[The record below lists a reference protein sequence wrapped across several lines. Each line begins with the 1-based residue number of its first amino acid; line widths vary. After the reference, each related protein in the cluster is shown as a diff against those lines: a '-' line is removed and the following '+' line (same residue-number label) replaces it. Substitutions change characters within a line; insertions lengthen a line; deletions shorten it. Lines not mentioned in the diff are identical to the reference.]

1 MRPTD
6 SAEDS
11 RSSDALR
18 FRATLRKLNA
28 RSALALRLRIVQGL
42 SRSECAAFLGISQSA
57 FDVLFLR
64 AVREL
69 RGRLESSADD
79 GGRLRGNPSP
89 AMPRGS
95 ESYAEEVEQAEH
107 LAASIDDGSKRPGD
121 RLAASMEDGSKRP
134 GDRLLASIDHG
145 SKRPGDRLAASM
157 EDGSK
162 LPGDRLAASME
173 DGSKLPG
180 DRLLASIDHGSKR
193 PGDRLL
199 ASIDHGSK
207 RPGDRLAASM
217 EDGSALPGASLATS
231 IADSS
236 TSRGENAASTD
247 PGSTLRGD
255 LGAPLVLV
263 RRLQAIAPEIRAQDS
278 AALREEETSPGL
290 RRRNLLWRALLLA
303 IVVTGLFL
311 YLKPR
316 PPPRVIS
323 RVPQEDLR

>member
-79 GGRLRGNPSP
+79 GGRLQGNPSP
-89 AMPRGS
+89 ATPRGS

-121 RLAASMEDGSKRP
+121 LVASND
-134 GDRLLASIDHG
+134 DG

-162 LPGDRLAASME
+162 CPGDRLAASME
-173 DGSKLPG
+173 DGSK
-180 DRLLASIDHGSKR
+180 
-193 PGDRLL
+193 
-199 ASIDHGSK
+199 
-207 RPGDRLAASM
+207 RPGDRLAGSV
-217 EDGSALPGASLATS
+217 EDGSALPGVSLATS

-236 TSRGENAASTD
+236 TSRGENPASTD

-255 LGAPLVLV
+255 LGALLVLV
-263 RRLQAIAPEIRAQDS
+263 RRLQAIAPEIRGQDS

>member
-11 RSSDALR
+11 RRSDALR

-79 GGRLRGNPSP
+79 GGRLQGNPSP
-89 AMPRGS
+89 ATPRGS
-95 ESYAEEVEQAEH
+95 ASYAEEVEQADH
-107 LAASIDDGSKRPGD
+107 LAVSIDD
-121 RLAASMEDGSKRP
+121 
-134 GDRLLASIDHG
+134 
-145 SKRPGDRLAASM
+145 
-157 EDGSK
+157 
-162 LPGDRLAASME
+162 
-173 DGSKLPG
+173 
-180 DRLLASIDHGSKR
+180 GSKR

-255 LGAPLVLV
+255 LGALLVLV
-263 RRLQAIAPEIRAQDS
+263 RRLQAIAPEIRGQDS
-278 AALREEETSPGL
+278 AALREEKTSPGL

-303 IVVTGLFL
+303 IVVTGLLL

>member
-79 GGRLRGNPSP
+79 GGRLQGNPSP
-89 AMPRGS
+89 ATPRGS

-121 RLAASMEDGSKRP
+121 LVASNDDGSKRP
-134 GDRLLASIDHG
+134 GDRLAG
-145 SKRPGDRLAASM
+145 SV
-157 EDGSK
+157 
-162 LPGDRLAASME
+162 
-173 DGSKLPG
+173 
-180 DRLLASIDHGSKR
+180 
-193 PGDRLL
+193 
-199 ASIDHGSK
+199 
-207 RPGDRLAASM
+207 
-217 EDGSALPGASLATS
+217 EDGSALPGVSLATS

-255 LGAPLVLV
+255 LGALLVLV
-263 RRLQAIAPEIRAQDS
+263 RRLQAIAPEIRGQDS

>member
-11 RSSDALR
+11 RRSDALR
-18 FRATLRKLNA
+18 FRAAVSELNA
-28 RSALALRLRIVQGL
+28 RGASALKLRIPEGL
-42 SRSECAAFLGISQSA
+42 SRTECAAFFGISQSA

-79 GGRLRGNPSP
+79 GGRLQGNPSP
-89 AMPRGS
+89 ATPRGS

-107 LAASIDDGSKRPGD
+107 
-121 RLAASMEDGSKRP
+121 
-134 GDRLLASIDHG
+134 
-145 SKRPGDRLAASM
+145 
-157 EDGSK
+157 
-162 LPGDRLAASME
+162 
-173 DGSKLPG
+173 
-180 DRLLASIDHGSKR
+180 
-193 PGDRLL
+193 
-199 ASIDHGSK
+199 
-207 RPGDRLAASM
+207 LAASM

-255 LGAPLVLV
+255 LGALLVLV
-263 RRLQAIAPEIRAQDS
+263 RRLQAIAPEIRGQDS

>member
-1 MRPTD
+1 MTPPD
-6 SAEDS
+6 SAEES
-11 RSSDALR
+11 RRSNALR
-18 FRATLRKLNA
+18 FRATLSELNA

-157 EDGSK
+157 EDGS
-162 LPGDRLAASME
+162 
-173 DGSKLPG
+173 
-180 DRLLASIDHGSKR
+180 
-193 PGDRLL
+193 
-199 ASIDHGSK
+199 
-207 RPGDRLAASM
+207 
-217 EDGSALPGASLATS
+217 ALPGASLATS

-255 LGAPLVLV
+255 LGALLVLV
-263 RRLQAIAPEIRAQDS
+263 RRLQAIAPEIRGQDS

>member
-6 SAEDS
+6 SAGDS
-11 RSSDALR
+11 RRSDALR
-18 FRATLRKLNA
+18 FRAALRELNA
-28 RSALALRLRIVQGL
+28 RAASALKLRIAGGL
-42 SRSECAAFLGISQSA
+42 SRPQCAEFFGTSQSA

-64 AVREL
+64 GVREL
-69 RGRLESSADD
+69 RARLESTGD
-79 GGRLRGNPSP
+79 PSRNRP
-89 AMPRGS
+89 
-95 ESYAEEVEQAEH
+95 YAEEVEQAEH
-107 LAASIDDGSKRPGD
+107 LAASMEDGSKRPGD
-121 RLAASMEDGSKRP
+121 LVASNDDGSKRP

-145 SKRPGDRLAASM
+145 L
-157 EDGSK
+157 
-162 LPGDRLAASME
+162 
-173 DGSKLPG
+173 
-180 DRLLASIDHGSKR
+180 
-193 PGDRLL
+193 
-199 ASIDHGSK
+199 K

-255 LGAPLVLV
+255 LGALLVLV

-316 PPPRVIS
+316 PPQRVIS

>member
-1 MRPTD
+1 HPFRLKKTAVPAMRPTD

-157 EDGSK
+157 EDGS
-162 LPGDRLAASME
+162 
-173 DGSKLPG
+173 
-180 DRLLASIDHGSKR
+180 
-193 PGDRLL
+193 
-199 ASIDHGSK
+199 
-207 RPGDRLAASM
+207 
-217 EDGSALPGASLATS
+217 ALPGASLATS

>member
-79 GGRLRGNPSP
+79 GGRLQGNPSP
-89 AMPRGS
+89 ATPRGS

-121 RLAASMEDGSKRP
+121 LVASND
-134 GDRLLASIDHG
+134 DG

-162 LPGDRLAASME
+162 CPGDRLAASME
-173 DGSKLPG
+173 DGSK
-180 DRLLASIDHGSKR
+180 
-193 PGDRLL
+193 
-199 ASIDHGSK
+199 
-207 RPGDRLAASM
+207 RPGDRLAGSV
-217 EDGSALPGASLATS
+217 EDGSALPGVSLATS

-255 LGAPLVLV
+255 LGALLVLV
-263 RRLQAIAPEIRAQDS
+263 RRLQAIAPEIRGQDS